1 MWPSSDRDSVAGEGV
16 EKVVCG
22 PDAGGLCAKFIV
34 LHVKSGGCAVVRFF
48 VGIRDMRRFVPGQIR
63 VSGSV
68 VLLIYRT
75 ADGLVV

>member
-1 MWPSSDRDSVAGEGV
+1 MAGEDV
-16 EKVVCG
+16 EKWCVGKTLGVYVRISC
-22 PDAGGLCAKFIV
+22 ITREI
-34 LHVKSGGCAVVRFF
+34 GGCAVVRFF
-48 VGIRDMRRFVPGQIR
+48 VGIRDMRRFVQDRLGR